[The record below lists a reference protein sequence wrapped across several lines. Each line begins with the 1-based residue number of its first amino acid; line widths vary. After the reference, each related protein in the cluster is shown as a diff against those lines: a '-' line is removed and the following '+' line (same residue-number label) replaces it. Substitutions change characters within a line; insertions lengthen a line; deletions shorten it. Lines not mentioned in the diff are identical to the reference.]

1 MDADR
6 PAACARPRTRHPGLT
21 VIEACRPDM
30 RVLALLLLLLT
41 AFAFGAILVS
51 ELSVHVVSGKGLANP
66 SFHFELTP
74 GSRELVLAGFLAAS
88 VAGYAYA
95 LVVWAEHRFQ
105 RLAALLEHD
114 RSFEFA
120 QPPAVRNLKNAI
132 RSGDATAIRRYARRD
147 AFADDDPRFFTP
159 VELAELYGDEAIIA
173 MVREAARKARR

>member
-1 MDADR
+1 
-6 PAACARPRTRHPGLT
+6 
-21 VIEACRPDM
+21 M

-41 AFAFGAILVS
+41 AFAFAAILVS
-51 ELSVHVVSGKGLANP
+51 EVSVHIVAEGLANP
-66 SFHFELTP
+66 TFHFDLVP
-74 GSRELVLAGFLAAS
+74 GSRELVLAGFLAAA
-88 VAGYAYA
+88 VAGYAYV

-105 RLAALLEHD
+105 RLAALLGRD

-132 RSGDATAIRRYARRD
+132 RSGDATAIRRHARRD

-159 VELAELYGDEAIIA
+159 VELAELYGDEAIIE